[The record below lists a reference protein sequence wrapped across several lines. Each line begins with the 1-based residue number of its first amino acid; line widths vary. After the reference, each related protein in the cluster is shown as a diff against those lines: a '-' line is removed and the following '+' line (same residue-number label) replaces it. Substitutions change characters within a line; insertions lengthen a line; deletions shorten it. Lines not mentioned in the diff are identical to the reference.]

1 MMHATLGRLTAK
13 SLITCVISAPRALVF
28 KAWSDPVHLPLWFG
42 PAGFTVETQEIE
54 IRVGGK
60 WRFVLVAPDGTRY
73 DSRVSVFLKIDAP
86 RFLELDHGSDKDD
99 DPGGKFRVIVTFDE
113 QTDGKTVLTLRQ
125 LHPTKEQRDAT
136 IGFGVVE
143 FGYQTLEKLAQH
155 IACADDQASDAGSR
169 K

>member
-1 MMHATLGRLTAK
+1 MAPAVESRNDALNAWALDREIVL
-13 SLITCVISAPRALVF
+13 SRVISVATCIGVQGLERSRPPSTLV
-28 KAWSDPVHLPLWFG
+28 G

-73 DSRVSVFLKIDAP
+73 DSRMVFRKIDAP
-86 RFLELDHGSDKDD
+86 RLLELDHGSDKDD
-99 DPGGKFRVIVTFDE
+99 DPGKFRVIVTFDE
-113 QTDGKTVLTLRQ
+113 QSDGKTVLTLRQ

-136 IGFGVVE
+136 IGFGAVE

-155 IACADDQASDAGSR
+155 IGLR
-169 K
+169 